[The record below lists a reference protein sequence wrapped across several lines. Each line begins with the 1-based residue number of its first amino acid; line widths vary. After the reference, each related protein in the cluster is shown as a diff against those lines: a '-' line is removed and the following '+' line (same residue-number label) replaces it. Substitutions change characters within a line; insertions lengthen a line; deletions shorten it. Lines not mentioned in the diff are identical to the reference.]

1 MSSDEQNGAALTP
14 VHRAGL
20 SNAGAKSLAVRGR
33 AHLRDKEEAEEW
45 LRKGLELQKAAPPS
59 HWPPGPINPYAAPQ
73 PALSAELQRIK
84 EQEERE
90 QLRKRDEMLKEAFRC
105 FESGLELDP
114 INPKLLYWLAHS
126 YHRGFGVLE
135 NEKKSVA
142 IFQWAADLGDAGA
155 QIEIGDAHN
164 QRGFRCL
171 PKDEKRAARWY
182 KAAEEGY
189 KAAAEQGDVEAL
201 EIIVVLYQ
209 NGIEVEQNHV
219 EAARLLRQAA
229 AKGVEYARDT
239 LRDSAEFYGYPY
251 SDDNGEA
258 R

>member
-20 SNAGAKSLAVRGR
+20 SNAAAKSLAVRGR

-59 HWPPGPINPYAAPQ
+59 HWSPGPINPYAAPQ

-114 INPKLLYWLAHS
+114 INPKPPHRLAHS
-126 YHRGFGVLE
+126 YHPRIRKFVE
-135 NEKKSVA
+135 NEKKLDD
-142 IFQWAADLGDAGA
+142 IFQQAADLGDAGA
-155 QIEIGDAHN
+155 QIEIGDADN
-164 QRGFRCL
+164 QCGFS
-171 PKDEKRAARWY
+171 
-182 KAAEEGY
+182 
-189 KAAAEQGDVEAL
+189 V
-201 EIIVVLYQ
+201 
-209 NGIEVEQNHV
+209 
-219 EAARLLRQAA
+219 
-229 AKGVEYARDT
+229 AKG
-239 LRDSAEFYGYPY
+239 
-251 SDDNGEA
+251 
-258 R
+258 